1 MKFTFLLL
9 IPTISASSAS
19 CWLRLGRNPY
29 GRVGQ
34 RDRTASLSQN
44 PA

>member
-9 IPTISASSAS
+9 IPTINASSAS

-29 GRVGQ
+29 G
-34 RDRTASLSQN
+34 
-44 PA
+44 